1 MSDAEHVQ
9 ELVRTGDRDRFLAS
23 LFAPDDARP
32 ALLALYAFNLEIGRI
47 AASVSEPQLGLIR
60 QQWWLDT
67 LDAIFGGAD
76 VPSHPV
82 AQELARAVEQGGLP
96 KHALRN
102 LVLAREFDLY
112 SDPMP
117 DMQGLETYLGET
129 SSALIQMASL
139 VLVGPQA
146 ALCAEAAGLAG
157 VAHGLA
163 LLLNAGDSGHLPPD
177 LTPVAAQAHA
187 RRRLQDA
194 RALAGG
200 LPSGALP
207 AFLPAA
213 LTEMYLAAAWRS
225 RPPLAVR
232 RQFAL
237 WWAARNNRF

>member
-1 MSDAEHVQ
+1 
-9 ELVRTGDRDRFLAS
+9 
-23 LFAPDDARP
+23 
-32 ALLALYAFNLEIGRI
+32 
-47 AASVSEPQLGLIR
+47 
-60 QQWWLDT
+60 
-67 LDAIFGGAD
+67 
-76 VPSHPV
+76 
-82 AQELARAVEQGGLP
+82 
-96 KHALRN
+96 
-102 LVLAREFDLY
+102 
-112 SDPMP
+112 
-117 DMQGLETYLGET
+117 
-129 SSALIQMASL
+129 MASL

-146 ALCAEAAGLAG
+146 ALCAEAAGFAG

>member
-67 LDAIFGGAD
+67 LDAIFGRAD

-102 LVLAREFDLY
+102 LVHGPR
-112 SDPMP
+112 
-117 DMQGLETYLGET
+117 
-129 SSALIQMASL
+129 IRSL
-139 VLVGPQA
+139 QR
-146 ALCAEAAGLAG
+146 
-157 VAHGLA
+157 
-163 LLLNAGDSGHLPPD
+163 S
-177 LTPVAAQAHA
+177 HA
-187 RRRLQDA
+187 RH
-194 RALAGG
+194 AG
-200 LPSGALP
+200 A
-207 AFLPAA
+207 
-213 LTEMYLAAAWRS
+213 
-225 RPPLAVR
+225 
-232 RQFAL
+232 
-237 WWAARNNRF
+237 